1 MLLLPH
7 GVDGLRLFPSVLYVA
22 VENDWTI
29 AGNTRAAPTI
39 KRADSRAQHGEGSF
53 LHWLRRLNAFV
64 KPHCM
69 RKASN
74 CGRTNHFEEGSSE
87 STSMSPWIDA
97 PFSRQDLARP
107 PPSLQV

>member
-39 KRADSRAQHGEGSF
+39 KRAE
-53 LHWLRRLNAFV
+53 L
-64 KPHCM
+64 
-69 RKASN
+69 AS
-74 CGRTNHFEEGSSE
+74 
-87 STSMSPWIDA
+87 A
-97 PFSRQDLARP
+97 AR
-107 PPSLQV
+107 